1 MNFSLSAN
9 MSGFCSDS
17 HIWFISTLHLQG
29 SSLIF
34 HWIFPYELL
43 YGKLVRGSLDV
54 LLESR
59 EANAKTKK
67 SVVSYVL
74 SIHNKLDTMY
84 SLATDN

>member
-1 MNFSLSAN
+1 M
-9 MSGFCSDS
+9 
-17 HIWFISTLHLQG
+17 
-29 SSLIF
+29 
-34 HWIFPYELL
+34 
-43 YGKLVRGSLDV
+43 
-54 LLESR
+54 LLESW